1 LVLDYIPLVSY
12 SKDLTLN
19 KKEIVLNQVGLNKV
33 RYMHPQDKRYPDYIA
48 DQIRKGTTTC
58 ALTCKDGIVM
68 AADTRASAGLFIA
81 DRHVMK
87 IQKVDKHLA
96 MTIAGGVADA
106 QNLVDT
112 MRYNSNIYRFQNKEL
127 IPVKSA
133 ARLCSNVLFNQRFF
147 PYYVQIIMGG
157 YTSEEGSKIY
167 NIDLFGSM
175 TTEKFISTGSGSP
188 VAYGYLESEF
198 KDNMGVDEAYKV
210 AMQAIAAAIRR
221 NAGTGDNINVVI
233 IDNNGYRELAK
244 EEKAAVGVV
253 F

>member
-1 LVLDYIPLVSY
+1 
-12 SKDLTLN
+12 
-19 KKEIVLNQVGLNKV
+19 
-33 RYMHPQDKRYPDYIA
+33 MHTNEQINDNRYPQHIL
-48 DQIRKGTTTC
+48 DQIKKGTTTC
-58 ALTCKDGIVM
+58 AITCTDGVVL
-68 AADTRASAGLFIA
+68 AADTRASAGFFIA

-87 IQKVDKHLA
+87 IQKVDDHLG

-112 MRYNSNIYRFQNKEL
+112 MRYNANIYRLSKKEL
-127 IPVKSA
+127 IPVSSA
-133 ARLCSNVLFNQRFF
+133 ARLCSNILFNQRYF

-157 YTSEEGSKIY
+157 FDHREKEGKIY

-198 KDNMGVDEAYKV
+198 KDGISVNEAYKI
-210 AMQAIAAAIRR
+210 AIQSIAAAIRR
-221 NAGTGDNINVVI
+221 NAGTGDNINAVI
-233 IDNNGYRELAK
+233 IDKNGYRELTK
-244 EEKAAVGVV
+244 EEKDSVGAK

>member
-1 LVLDYIPLVSY
+1 MDLQNSGYSKYVLDHV
-12 SKDLTLN
+12 K
-19 KKEIVLNQVGLNKV
+19 
-33 RYMHPQDKRYPDYIA
+33 
-48 DQIRKGTTTC
+48 KGTTTC
-58 ALTCKDGIVM
+58 ALTCSDGVVL

-112 MRYNSNIYRFQNKEL
+112 MRYNSNIYRFQSKEL

-157 YTSEEGSKIY
+157 YTSEEGSK
-167 NIDLFGSM
+167 
-175 TTEKFISTGSGSP
+175 
-188 VAYGYLESEF
+188 
-198 KDNMGVDEAYKV
+198 
-210 AMQAIAAAIRR
+210 
-221 NAGTGDNINVVI
+221 
-233 IDNNGYRELAK
+233 
-244 EEKAAVGVV
+244 
-253 F
+253 